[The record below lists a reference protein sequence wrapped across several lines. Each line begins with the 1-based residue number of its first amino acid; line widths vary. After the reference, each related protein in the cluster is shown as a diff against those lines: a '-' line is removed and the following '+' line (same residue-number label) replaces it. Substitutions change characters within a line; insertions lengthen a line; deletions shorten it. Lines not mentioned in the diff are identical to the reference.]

1 MHANRP
7 GRRLD
12 RNPMLT
18 AEEYDAGKA
27 AFKPLTKDGYPRCQ
41 AYSKRKIDSL
51 KESPDYPFTDLSRWS
66 EAQCPKQAQPASKVC
81 GYHGAGFLKRG
92 KPGGRPPVTGRYSKV
107 LKSLAMR
114 QRYEEALDDSE
125 LLNLRQEMAL
135 IVARISN
142 ILDTWTDDP
151 PDLDEMSD
159 ALKVMGQALGTGNLD
174 IAQSEYVRV
183 VEIFKSGR
191 GQWAV
196 WGEIR
201 SNIEQLRRLQV
212 SEISRLEKLQM
223 FLSIQ
228 QANAILSNILDI
240 LKKVDLP
247 VDVRRV
253 IAMELRAMAT
263 SSGPQPLPSGVV
275 DLNEF

>member
-1 MHANRP
+1 MRGNRP
-7 GRRLD
+7 GSRPD

-18 AEEYDAGKA
+18 EEEYDAGKEG
-27 AFKPLTKDGYPRCQ
+27 FEPLTKDNYPRCQ
-41 AYSKRKIDSL
+41 AYAKRRIQRL
-51 KESPDYPFTDLSRWS
+51 KESPDYPFEDLSRWS
-66 EAQCPKQAQPASKVC
+66 EAQCPKKAQPNSSVC

-92 KPGGRPPVTGRYSKV
+92 KPGGRPPTTGRYSKAI
-107 LKSLAMR
+107 KGLAMR
-114 QRYEEALDDSE
+114 KLYEDALDDSE
-125 LLNLRQEMAL
+125 LLTLRGEMAL
-135 IVARISN
+135 LVARTSS
-142 ILDTWTDDP
+142 ILDTWADDP
-151 PDLDEMSD
+151 PDLEEMSD
-159 ALKVMGQALGTGNLD
+159 ALEVMGQALATGNTD
-174 IAQSEYVRV
+174 VAQSEYVRV

-228 QANAILSNILDI
+228 QANAILFNIMEI
-240 LKKVDLP
+240 LKKADLP
-247 VDVRRV
+247 VETRRI

-263 SSGPQPLPSGVV
+263 SSGPVLPAKV
-275 DLNEF
+275 EI